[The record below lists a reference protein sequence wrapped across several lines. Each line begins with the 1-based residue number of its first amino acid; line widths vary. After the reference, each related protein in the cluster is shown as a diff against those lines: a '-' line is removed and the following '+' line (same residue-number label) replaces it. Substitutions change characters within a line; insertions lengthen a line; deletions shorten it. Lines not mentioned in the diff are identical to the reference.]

1 VLEYVAKRSF
11 RAGEH
16 EGAEASVALGGNR
29 KRALDIAIAGIALIL
44 LAPILLATAILIR
57 LLIGRS
63 VLAASEWVGLGGKA
77 FTCYQFRCA
86 VSNGNDT
93 SSAIFCLNDHSWAE
107 GLACALRGSGLDK
120 LPLLFGVLLGDMSL
134 IGPRPIKVGEL
145 LRYSG
150 PMPEYFTARP
160 GITGLWRQ
168 SAPPNRRSL
177 ANQIAL
183 DRYYIRSWSMRLDL
197 ALLIK
202 AVSAVA

>member
-11 RAGEH
+11 RAGAH
-16 EGAEASVALGGNR
+16 EGADAGVALGGIR

-44 LAPILLATAILIR
+44 LAPILFATAILIR

-63 VLAASEWVGLGGKA
+63 VLAASEWVGFRGKA
-77 FTCYQFRCA
+77 FTGYQFRCA
-86 VSNGNDT
+86 VSHGNDT
-93 SSAIFCLNDHSWAE
+93 SSALFCLNDFSWAE

-120 LPLLFGVLLGDMSL
+120 LPLLFGVLRGDMSL

-150 PMPEYFTARP
+150 PMPEYFAARP

-168 SAPPNRRSL
+168 SGTPNRRSL

-183 DRYYIRSWSMRLDL
+183 DRFYIRSWSMRLDL

-202 AVSAVA
+202 AVSAVV